1 MTRITLKGNPIN
13 TVGKLPALGSA
24 APDFKLTAADLSDK
38 SLADFK
44 GKKIVFN
51 IFPSLDTS
59 VCAMSVRKFNQL
71 AADQKDTVV
80 LCASADLPFAHGRFC
95 AAEGIKNVVTLSDFR
110 HKEFGER
117 YGVRIVDG
125 PLAGL
130 LSRAVIV
137 IDKSGKVRYTEQVPE
152 IGQEPDY
159 DSALKHL

>member
-59 VCAMSVRKFNQL
+59 VCAMSVRRFNQL

-117 YGVRIVDG
+117 YGVRIADG

>member
-13 TVGKLPALGSA
+13 TVGKLPAVGSA

-44 GKKIVFN
+44 GKQIVFN
-51 IFPSLDTS
+51 IFPSLDTG

-71 AADQKDTVV
+71 AADHKDTVI

-95 AAEGIKNVVTLSDFR
+95 AAEGIKDVITLSDFR

-117 YGVRIVDG
+117 YGLRIVDG

-159 DSALKHL
+159 GSALKHL

>member
-1 MTRITLKGNPIN
+1 LTRITLKGNPIN

>member
-59 VCAMSVRKFNQL
+59 VCAMSVRRFNQL
-71 AADQKDTVV
+71 AADRKDTVV

-159 DSALKHL
+159 DSVLKHL

>member
-1 MTRITLKGNPIN
+1 LTRITLKGNPIN

-59 VCAMSVRKFNQL
+59 VCAMSVRRFNQL

-117 YGVRIVDG
+117 YGVRIADG

>member
-1 MTRITLKGNPIN
+1 LTRITLKGNPIN

-59 VCAMSVRKFNQL
+59 VCAMSVRRFNQL

>member
-13 TVGKLPALGSA
+13 TVGKLPAVGSA

-44 GKKIVFN
+44 GKQIVFN

-71 AADQKDTVV
+71 AADHKDTVV
-80 LCASADLPFAHGRFC
+80 LCASADLPFAH
-95 AAEGIKNVVTLSDFR
+95 
-110 HKEFGER
+110 
-117 YGVRIVDG
+117 
-125 PLAGL
+125 GL

>member
-1 MTRITLKGNPIN
+1 LTRITLKGNPIN
-13 TVGKLPALGSA
+13 TVGKLPAVGSA

-44 GKKIVFN
+44 GKQIVFN

-71 AADQKDTVV
+71 AADHKDTVV

-95 AAEGIKNVVTLSDFR
+95 AGEGIKNVVTLSDFR